1 MKRIV
6 FILALAFSLLTLA
19 GAGYVLAL
27 HGEANAGF
35 AVVPLVLALACISY
49 WRLLKGREK

>member
-6 FILALAFSLLTLA
+6 FILALTFTLLTLA
-19 GAGYVLAL
+19 GAGYVLAS

-49 WRLLKGREK
+49 LRMLKGREK